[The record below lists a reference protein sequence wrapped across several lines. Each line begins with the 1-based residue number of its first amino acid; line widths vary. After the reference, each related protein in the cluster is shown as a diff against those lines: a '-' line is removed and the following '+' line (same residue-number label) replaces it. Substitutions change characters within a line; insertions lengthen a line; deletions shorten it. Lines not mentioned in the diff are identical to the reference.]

1 MRKIIILSLAAGA
14 TLMAGGAALAQG
26 TAPTRPAPGADI
38 TRAQVQER
46 ATATFAR
53 MDANKDGKIDA
64 ADREVRQRAR
74 FDRLDTDRNGAIS
87 FAEFST
93 RPERPQ
99 GEPGQRPEGRRGPEA
114 GGEGRGPGGEG
125 PRFGRSHRGGPGG
138 GFGMFGPGP
147 AAKEGMTQAQFVAA
161 ALARFDQ
168 ADTDRNGVL
177 TQAERKAARPERP
190 ERGPRGER
198 APRPAPSA
206 S

>member
-14 TLMAGGAALAQG
+14 TLMAGGAAFAQG
-26 TAPTRPAPGADI
+26 PAPARPAPGADI

-74 FDRLDTDRNGAIS
+74 FDRLDADKNGAIS
-87 FAEFST
+87 FAEFTT
-93 RPERPQ
+93 RPERPERAEARPQ
-99 GEPGQRPEGRRGPEA
+99 GEPGQRAERRRG
-114 GGEGRGPGGEG
+114 RG
-125 PRFGRSHRGGPGG
+125 HRGG

-147 AAKEGMTQAQFVAA
+147 GAKDGMTQAEFVAA